1 MRQPWYVTNHSDL
14 YAVFFPTFVT
24 VLHLTLECASIF
36 LNNLEL
42 PKTIKIHRE
51 AKTRVYSMVNTTGPG
66 SGANLLKS
74 MDWRTYSP
82 AY

>member
-24 VLHLTLECASIF
+24 VLHLTLECA
-36 LNNLEL
+36 
-42 PKTIKIHRE
+42 
-51 AKTRVYSMVNTTGPG
+51 PG